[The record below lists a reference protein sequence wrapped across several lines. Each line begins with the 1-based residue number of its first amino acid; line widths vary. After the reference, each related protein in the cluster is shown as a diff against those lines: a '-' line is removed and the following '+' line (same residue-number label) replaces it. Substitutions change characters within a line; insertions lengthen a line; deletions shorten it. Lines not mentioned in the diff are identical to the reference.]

1 MTWSPKYSLT
11 SFNHSVNQKATSCV
25 LGKPI
30 SVELFFHTNLQ
41 NNMKISKWLFHFF
54 WLLGPSLLFAQPF
67 QATFKRV
74 STDEKEVL
82 TQLTE
87 DFTASLYVSVLG
99 RSHNEAFLYGV
110 WGMGPGPLRSVM
122 LRTTNGGKN
131 WREVMQP
138 VGSSEVWEVQFLN
151 AKMGFALVLFT
162 MEGPGPISLFRTLD
176 GGDTWKEQ
184 GEVPKSDH
192 SDVPVRMNFSSKQK
206 GELYLTCNA
215 GADEEYLM
223 RQTTTNGGKTWK
235 KGPCLPANTF
245 TLPQHGKQLP
255 KDLTMWELTA
265 QETQS
270 EITLLRY
277 RAIEQQKI
285 PVATIP
291 KKWKVVGD
299 AFKPAQ

>member
-1 MTWSPKYSLT
+1 
-11 SFNHSVNQKATSCV
+11 
-25 LGKPI
+25 
-30 SVELFFHTNLQ
+30 
-41 NNMKISKWLFHFF
+41 MKIFKPFFLLF
-54 WLLGPSLLFAQPF
+54 WLIGPTLLVAQPSKI
-67 QATFKRV
+67 TFKRV
-74 STDEKEVL
+74 SPDEKEVL

-87 DFTASLYVSVLG
+87 DLTASLYVSVLG
-99 RSHNEAFLYGV
+99 RSYNEAFLYGV

-138 VGSSEVWEVQFLN
+138 VGSSEVWEIQFLN

-162 MEGPGPISLFRTLD
+162 MEGPGPVSLFRTLD
-176 GGDTWKEQ
+176 GGATWAEQ
-184 GEVPKSDH
+184 GEVPKSNH

-235 KGPCLPANTF
+235 KGPCLPADTF
-245 TLPQHGKQLP
+245 TLPHHDKQLP
-255 KDLTMWELTA
+255 KDLTLWELTS
-265 QETQS
+265 QETES

-285 PVATIP
+285 PVATIH
-291 KKWKVVGD
+291 KKWKVVD
-299 AFKPAQ
+299 DTFKPVQ